1 MSLFLAIPGTAGE
14 NRLNTTN
21 VNQLFDALS
30 SLYNV
35 REMHLSLPQL
45 CSLPNIVFRSPSRNQ
60 TIRLE
65 RLVILSR
72 CLVSI
77 SSYAF
82 YELSHL
88 RHLTIGSGVGLRHL
102 SAHAF
107 DIAQPPPPSLV
118 TLSSSPS
125 GGGPSHHH
133 YHHYRHY
140 LEPLTI
146 DLRSNQLTES
156 SLEPDAFAGV
166 GGGNEQQPQRS
177 IRLQLGNN
185 NLTRLRAEYL
195 KAFLDASQ
203 ENVVHL
209 QGNQLECDC
218 EVYWLL
224 HNRAS
229 YINQVHNAICSGYI
243 NLWMLDEHEFSECAT
258 RPGYSPRFIFRN
270 SAITTLSIS
279 NPHYLYFLFLL
290 LINYLLA

>member
-1 MSLFLAIPGTAGE
+1 
-14 NRLNTTN
+14 
-21 VNQLFDALS
+21 
-30 SLYNV
+30 
-35 REMHLSLPQL
+35 MHLSLPNL
-45 CSLPNIVFRSPSRNQ
+45 CSLPNIVFRSPSPNQ

-88 RHLTIGSGVGLRHL
+88 RHLTISSGVGLKHL

-107 DIAQPPPPSLV
+107 DVTPLSLPLLS
-118 TLSSSPS
+118 LSSSA
-125 GGGPSHHH
+125 GPSHHH
-133 YHHYRHY
+133 QHRYHYRNY

-156 SLEPDAFAGV
+156 AFEPDAFARV
-166 GGGNEQQPQRS
+166 GGGNEQQQPQRF

-224 HNRAS
+224 SNRAT
-229 YINQVHNAICSGYI
+229 YVNQVHNAICSGYI
-243 NLWMLDEHEFSECAT
+243 NLWMLDEHEFRECVT
-258 RPGYSPRFIFRN
+258 KPGFSPRFIFRN
-270 SAITTLSIS
+270 SASILSIS
-279 NPHYLYFLFLL
+279 NHKYLYILFF
-290 LINYLLA
+290 IMYLFA